1 MRERAKAAGVGLS
14 SAGAM
19 EAPSELRRVARTSG
33 LGLRGQITFALVLGL
48 GLFVL
53 LTAVSADRLAT
64 RALER
69 EREQLADEVA
79 TEIAGAI
86 RRTSAPPV
94 VLDEALDAHVGSR
107 GVLGFE
113 LLEHG
118 IAIDHRGLV
127 GVGLDGEHAT
137 ADGGTVRVWIQS
149 PSEDAAQSLVSLLVL
164 YAGVAAVAIL
174 FLSYVLL
181 TRLIVRPVEALTR
194 ASERLASG
202 KLDTRAPIGG
212 AAEVARLSIAFNAM
226 SDDLRRDR
234 AALDQRVAELLRTT
248 RELRAAQSS
257 LVRSE
262 KLASVGRLSAGV
274 AHEIGNPLTSILGLV
289 ELLQGGDLEPA
300 EQAEFLK
307 RIRGETER
315 IHGIIRDLLDFARA
329 QPEPAGEAAT
339 ADLAGVIDRAV
350 TLVAPQKD
358 LRRIVIERR
367 IAADLPPVRGSEDR
381 WTQILLNLL
390 LNAADAIEGEGTITV
405 VLEAEGEDETDE
417 AETERLRLVISD
429 SGPGIAPEVLGRL
442 FEPFVTTKP
451 PGSGTGLGL
460 AVCLSLVE
468 GFGGRMSA
476 ENVEGSGAR
485 FTIVIPR
492 SPER

>member
-1 MRERAKAAGVGLS
+1 
-14 SAGAM
+14 M
-19 EAPSELRRVARTSG
+19 EAPKELRREARFSG

-69 EREQLADEVA
+69 EREQLAAEVA
-79 TEIAGAI
+79 AEIASEI
-86 RRTSAPPV
+86 HRTSAPPV
-94 VLDEALDAHVGSR
+94 VLDEALDAHVGAH

-113 LLEHG
+113 LLDHG
-118 IAIDHRGLV
+118 VVVDQRGLV
-127 GVGLDGEHAT
+127 GVGLDGTHAT
-137 ADGGTVRVWIQS
+137 ADGGSVRVWLQS

-164 YAGVAAVAIL
+164 YAGIAAVAIL

-234 AALDQRVAELLRTT
+234 AALDQRVAELERTT
-248 RELRAAQSS
+248 RELRSAQSS

-315 IHGIIRDLLDFARA
+315 IHRIIRDLLEFARA
-329 QPEPAGEAAT
+329 QPESASEASAS

-367 IAADLPPVRGSEDR
+367 VAADVPSVRGGEDR

-390 LNAADAIEGEGTITV
+390 LNAADAIEGEGTITIS
-405 VLEAEGEDETDE
+405 LEQDEEGE
-417 AETERLRLVISD
+417 APVRLVVSD
-429 SGPGIAPEVLGRL
+429 SGPGIAEEVLGRL

-476 ENVEGSGAR
+476 ENGADGGAR
-485 FTIVIPR
+485 FTIVVPPAAR
-492 SPER
+492 PSASP

>member
-1 MRERAKAAGVGLS
+1 MS
-14 SAGAM
+14 DSN
-19 EAPSELRRVARTSG
+19 ELRRERPVEG
-33 LGLRGQITFALVLGL
+33 LGLRGQITLALVLGL

-69 EREQLADEVA
+69 EREQRAELVAEDVAREVGRI
-79 TEIAGAI
+79 T
-86 RRTSAPPV
+86 APPLL
-94 VLDEALDAHVGSR
+94 LDRALDVSVGR
-107 GVLGFE
+107 HGVLGFE
-113 LLEHG
+113 ILDEGRL
-118 IAIDHRGLV
+118 AIDARGITGV
-127 GVGLDGEHAT
+127 GVYGESPI
-137 ADGGTVRVWIQS
+137 DRGVVRVWVQS
-149 PSEDAAQSLVSLLVL
+149 PSEDAGRSLVALLVL
-164 YAGVAAVAIL
+164 YASIAALAIL

-202 KLDTRAPIGG
+202 KLDARAPIGG

-226 SDDLRRDR
+226 SDDLRKER
-234 AALDQRVAELLRTT
+234 AALDARVAELEMTT
-248 RELRAAQSS
+248 RDLRSAQSS

-262 KLASVGRLSAGV
+262 KLASVGRLSAGI

-289 ELLQGGDLEPA
+289 ELLREGGIEPQ

-307 RIRGETER
+307 RIQGETER
-315 IHGIIRDLLDFARA
+315 IHRIIRDLLDFARA
-329 QPEPAGEAAT
+329 SPDPAEGEKASS
-339 ADLAGVIDRAV
+339 DLAVVIDRAV

-367 IAADLPPVRGSEDR
+367 VASDLPSVRGSEDR

-390 LNAADAIEGEGTITV
+390 LNAADAIEGEGTISIA
-405 VLEAEGEDETDE
+405 LEADEDDEDEII
-417 AETERLRLVISD
+417 LRISD
-429 SGPGIAPEVLGRL
+429 SGPGIAAAVRDRL

-468 GFGGRMSA
+468 AFGGTMSA
-476 ENVEGSGAR
+476 DNVEGGGAR
-485 FTIVIPR
+485 FTIHAR
-492 SPER
+492 AMSPSSRA